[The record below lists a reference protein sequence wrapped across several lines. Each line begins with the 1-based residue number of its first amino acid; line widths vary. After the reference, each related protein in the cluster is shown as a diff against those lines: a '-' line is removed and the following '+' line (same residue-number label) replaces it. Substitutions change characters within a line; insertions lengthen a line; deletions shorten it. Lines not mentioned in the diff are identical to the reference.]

1 MKNDK
6 AKYNRVRKDYRIT
19 NYTDHWIKAM
29 KEYYK
34 TSDTAIIEAAVHSFI
49 ERYMNGLILET
60 HEKSAAENLRIIEKV
75 KNIEKSC

>member
-6 AKYNRVRKDYRIT
+6 TKYNRVRKDYRIT
-19 NYTDHWIKAM
+19 NYTNHWIKAM

-49 ERYMNGLILET
+49 ERYMNGLVLET
-60 HEKSAAENLRIIEKV
+60 REQTAADNLRIVEKV
-75 KNIEKSC
+75 KKIEKSC